1 MWNSFRVKARG
12 GGLDG
17 GKRRHCGLVSVRN
30 GGSSPPSAK
39 EAIKD
44 NIWYNNN

>member
-1 MWNSFRVKARG
+1 MWNSFPVKAPG

-17 GKRRHCGLVSVRN
+17 SRRRHCCLVSVRN

-39 EAIKD
+39 
-44 NIWYNNN
+44 